1 MGHKGQLDRITVAHS
16 GAVLSLDWCA
26 STSDGSSLQGLQRQD
41 TLTST
46 DFGAGSNA
54 SGTGWI
60 ASAGMDR
67 TVKVWDLN
75 SAGHTAHMAS
85 TPTYILAAPYPVRHA
100 RWRPGYECELALVSN
115 AGFGGLGQ
123 EAAGEAGTATPDVAP
138 ISSSPEVEVAAHAAA
153 HRTVENGD
161 PVEIWDVRRGYLAKW
176 VLSGSSIEGGVT
188 GRVLFYYA
196 HQYLV
201 SF

>member
-26 STSDGSSLQGLQRQD
+26 GSSDGLSHQSLQRQD

-46 DFGAGSNA
+46 DLGASSNA

-75 SAGHTAHMAS
+75 S
-85 TPTYILAAPYPVRHA
+85 
-100 RWRPGYECELALVSN
+100 PGEPNFL
-115 AGFGGLGQ
+115 
-123 EAAGEAGTATPDVAP
+123 
-138 ISSSPEVEVAAHAAA
+138 
-153 HRTVENGD
+153 
-161 PVEIWDVRRGYLAKW
+161 
-176 VLSGSSIEGGVT
+176 
-188 GRVLFYYA
+188 
-196 HQYLV
+196 
-201 SF
+201 